1 MGMMQDEENNLSQN
15 SIAVIGRHREVKLIV
30 TNTRRRGIENL
41 TGKRQLAPQMQK
53 GQGTCSRMTGSCRCD
68 DPCATMI
75 LEVVEAGT
83 FVKRKKDKAEQLRK
97 SNTLMMTCT

>member
-1 MGMMQDEENNLSQN
+1 MYPFPAIKRADLSGPVRP
-15 SIAVIGRHREVKLIV
+15 SGPIAH
-30 TNTRRRGIENL
+30 RRRGIENL